1 MKSQM
6 LIIACRHT
14 TTLGIGF
21 HLKTQRLLKT
31 KDFQTTDHIQENNQ
45 VVITNVTLEPLDL
58 LPNLS
63 QTPTIVAMMKI

>member
-1 MKSQM
+1 MKSKM

-14 TTLGIGF
+14 TTLGIEF
-21 HLKTQRLLKT
+21 HLKTQRLLKM

-45 VVITNVTLEPLDL
+45 AVNTSVTLEPLDL

-63 QTPTIVAMMKI
+63 ETLTIVVMLKT

>member
-14 TTLGIGF
+14 ITLGIEF
-21 HLKTQRLLKT
+21 HLKTQRLLKI

-45 VVITNVTLEPLDL
+45 LLNTSLTLKPLDL
-58 LPNLS
+58 LPNLL
-63 QTPTIVAMMKI
+63 QTPKIVVMLKI